1 MNSKMVKSNLHA
13 HRHSQEELT
22 YQVDRFIT
30 HVYPAVSLSNKI
42 KFRKRLISEGM
53 TFDQAKGLAESVL
66 NFSDSDVERMADF
79 HAWGV
84 PIEVAVNYVSAPN
97 TGDASGVPVREQ
109 IYNGVKVNQDRSVL
123 EGAISRLSY
132 CGAFLAASTSV
143 AFAGARFASLNS
155 SLSFYVAPLNKIFD
169 GIERALSVP
178 ANSIGSDVVGAL
190 AGPNTAISVSALI
203 GLGLIGAAVQR
214 HKARKK
220 LPDLASKLTEPV
232 AGQAQEIYGNNR
244 SDRAWT
250 RYQKLSE
257 GHKHLLTHLSPYEL
271 RVVLTGGPQAAREVL
286 TANPISYSQQIIA
299 WAHESPRVLLFIGRA
314 IEVSLPESMKKS
326 VRNALLKRGIAQT
339 ELRPEEMVVQA
350 VYDTGDKPTKTK
362 ASRVDVP
369 TSIRPDRSGLLS
381 RP

>member
-1 MNSKMVKSNLHA
+1 M
-13 HRHSQEELT
+13 
-22 YQVDRFIT
+22 
-30 HVYPAVSLSNKI
+30 
-42 KFRKRLISEGM
+42 
-53 TFDQAKGLAESVL
+53 
-66 NFSDSDVERMADF
+66 
-79 HAWGV
+79 
-84 PIEVAVNYVSAPN
+84 
-97 TGDASGVPVREQ
+97 
-109 IYNGVKVNQDRSVL
+109 
-123 EGAISRLSY
+123 
-132 CGAFLAASTSV
+132 

-169 GIERALSVP
+169 GIEKALSVP

-314 IEVSLPESMKKS
+314 IEVSLPESMKKP
-326 VRNALLKRGIAQT
+326 VRNALLEKGVAQT
-339 ELRPEEMVVQA
+339 ELRPEEMVVGA
-350 VYDTGDKPTKTK
+350 LYDPQIKSTKIK
-362 ASRVDVP
+362 VSRGDVP
-369 TSIRPDRSGLLS
+369 EPFQGAQSGLLP